1 MESATNSRR
10 SADVWKI
17 RSEMDK
23 RNIRTVSV
31 YCSCVVE
38 IIALLFSN
46 QFLHI

>member
-23 RNIRTVSV
+23 RNIRSV
-31 YCSCVVE
+31 YCSCVVA